1 MANEE
6 QPKEIITITDSAKI
20 DEDMSGFYQKTTF
33 SDVNLVLANKTI
45 PAHKIVLASR
55 CKYFKS
61 IITEDPKQSEIFL
74 KDVPPKA
81 FDVVL
86 NYIYTGSIFIKSSQE
101 DEIVDVLQLAHK
113 YSLKKLE
120 KTITVKM
127 TSIINMSNVCLLLNK
142 ADELDMEELRKIC
155 LDFIDKHF
163 PEIIDTNFLNVLT
176 QNSMVKLL
184 ERDVVPAN
192 EIDIFKL
199 AANWCKNNVDT
210 DNLVIGCVRLNE
222 LTEDHILDLVWPS
235 KLIES
240 DVLMHSL
247 VSIRNKIP
255 NEQRTNK
262 TNK

>member
-1 MANEE
+1 
-6 QPKEIITITDSAKI
+6 
-20 DEDMSGFYQKTTF
+20 
-33 SDVNLVLANKTI
+33 
-45 PAHKIVLASR
+45 
-55 CKYFKS
+55 
-61 IITEDPKQSEIFL
+61 
-74 KDVPPKA
+74 
-81 FDVVL
+81 
-86 NYIYTGSIFIKSSQE
+86 
-101 DEIVDVLQLAHK
+101 
-113 YSLKKLE
+113 
-120 KTITVKM
+120 
-127 TSIINMSNVCLLLNK
+127 
-142 ADELDMEELRKIC
+142 
-155 LDFIDKHF
+155 
-163 PEIIDTNFLNVLT
+163 
-176 QNSMVKLL
+176 MVKLL